1 MRTLIVAT
9 AYSTSKMPHELLPG
23 EIAFYRSEADN
34 GNMTIDQYPSKLFP
48 RGQIAIG
55 KVSGQPLVIPI
66 YKHHESYV
74 HGEYVGATTFQA
86 KVTVVA
92 QNMVGDYTLIIAKK
106 GVPFNERNK
115 WTSTTYVC
123 DSDTTAKDIAAAIA
137 KDVNNNSISSG
148 VTATVQDEVI
158 TLTAKEKGVGYSLI
172 TADWLSKVTPV
183 VITEGNAAY
192 GDAAYVKD
200 LMMKAC
206 ADAGIE
212 YTYQDG
218 ADLIYPTY
226 PPQPLA
232 TIPATDYGFDIFTIK
247 FSEPRDSRTVDMAI
261 NQVVQI
267 AVPRTE
273 DGENDICTNIDNILE
288 EFCNYNYD

>member
-9 AYSTSKMPHELLPG
+9 AYSSAKMPHELLPG
-23 EIAFYRSEADN
+23 EIAFYRHDDDGVMMPDN
-34 GNMTIDQYPSKLFP
+34 SPTKRYP
-48 RGQIAIG
+48 RGQIAVG
-55 KVSGQPLVIPI
+55 KISGQPLVIPI
-66 YKHHESYV
+66 YKHHESYDW
-74 HGEYVGATTFQA
+74 GSYVGATTFQA

-92 QNMVGDYTLIIAKK
+92 QNMIGDYTLIIAKK

-115 WTSTTYVC
+115 WTSTTHVC
-123 DSDTTAKDIAAAIA
+123 DSDMTAKDIAAAIA

-158 TLTAKEKGVGYSLI
+158 TLTATEKGVGYSLI

-183 VITEGNAAY
+183 IVTEGNAAY

-226 PPQPLA
+226 PPHPLA
-232 TIPATDYGFDIFTIK
+232 TAPATDYGFDIFTIK
-247 FSEPRDSRTVDMAI
+247 FSEPRDSRTVDMAV
-261 NQVVQI
+261 NQIVQI

-273 DGENDICTNIDNILE
+273 DGENDICSDINNRLE
-288 EFCNYNYD
+288 DFVNYNE

>member
-9 AYSTSKMPHELLPG
+9 AFSDSKMPHELAPG
-23 EIAFYRSEADN
+23 EIAFYRSEETNGEMGPDN
-34 GNMTIDQYPSKLFP
+34 VPTKRYP
-48 RGQIAIG
+48 RGQIAVG
-55 KVSGQPLVIPI
+55 KISGQPLVIPI

-92 QNMVGDYTLIIAKK
+92 QNMIGDYTLIIAKK

-115 WTSTTYVC
+115 WTFTTHVC
-123 DSDTTAKDIAAAIA
+123 DSDMTAKDIAAAIA
-137 KDVNNNSISSG
+137 KDVNNNSISIG
-148 VTATVQDEVI
+148 VTATIQDEVI
-158 TLTAKEKGVGYSLI
+158 TLTATEKGVGYSLI

-183 VITEGNAAY
+183 VVTEGNAAY
-192 GDAAYVKD
+192 GDAAYIKD

-226 PPQPLA
+226 PPKPLA
-232 TIPATDYGFDIFTIK
+232 TTPATDYGFDIFTIK

-261 NQVVQI
+261 NQIVQI
-267 AVPRTE
+267 AVPRTAE
-273 DGENDICTNIDNILE
+273 GENAICTDINSKLSD
-288 EFCNYNYD
+288 FTAYNE